1 MMDDDRAN
9 KRVQSSGSRT
19 VANRFMVDE
28 KMNRASPT
36 EMEAGESISSLNF
49 VLR

>member
-1 MMDDDRAN
+1 MMDDDRADE
-9 KRVQSSGSRT
+9 RVQSSGSRT
-19 VANRFMVDE
+19 VANRFEVDE

-36 EMEAGESISSLNF
+36 ALDSGESILGLNS